1 MNLYIIYINYYNY
14 DKKFETKIK
23 LIKINNLFSLKI
35 INIPIKL
42 FFSINLF

>member
-23 LIKINNLFSLKI
+23 LIKINNLFSIKI

-42 FFSINLF
+42 FSL